1 MKNLKMTIESKL
13 GKQVELTNSS
23 DGVNLI
29 YTATINGV
37 NVANVYKSF
46 DSSFNQVEI
55 IRYTQ
60 EF

>member
-1 MKNLKMTIESKL
+1 MTIESKL

-29 YTATINGV
+29 YTATINGLT
-37 NVANVYKSF
+37 VANVYKSF
-46 DSSFNQVEI
+46 DSNFNRVEI

-60 EF
+60 DF